1 MISSPKHGWCNFDL
15 RDFHGTP
22 SYLTDVPVDILEA
35 FIDLFIKGQGIAW
48 FSEEGTEFTLVMTPY
63 SMFIIEEKDK
73 PILHD
78 YTKINP
84 RELAK
89 ELIEDI
95 KKDMNGW
102 SQFITDDDD
111 REEIQVHRDNIRR
124 LIIELEKYI

>member
-1 MISSPKHGWCNFDL
+1 MILNPRHGWCNFDL
-15 RDFHGTP
+15 QDFHGTP

-35 FIDLFIKGQGIAW
+35 FIDFFIKGQGMAW
-48 FSEEGTEFTLVMTPY
+48 FDEEGTEFTLVLTPY

-84 RELAK
+84 KELAK
-89 ELIEDI
+89 ELIDDI

-102 SQFITDDDD
+102 SQFIPDD
-111 REEIQVHRDNIRR
+111 REEIQAHRDNIRR
-124 LIIELEKYI
+124 LISELEKHVE